1 MTCNTDV
8 LYGYGFE
15 IGILDKTSLIDFMK
29 NHEDTFC
36 LSDLD
41 KNYYEKFRELI
52 QGDFEITDL
61 ERIFEG
67 YACDAS
73 GLNGIGAV
81 ISNIMYRETGIRFEY
96 QPGQA
101 ECDGEASVLF
111 SETYPWNFNE
121 VEREL
126 TEDAMKEIC
135 KEYMTELGI
144 SCNENMPG
152 FLRIEYYG

>member
-1 MTCNTDV
+1 MSCNTDIV
-8 LYGYGFE
+8 YGYGFE
-15 IGILDKTSLIDFMK
+15 LG
-29 NHEDTFC
+29 
-36 LSDLD
+36 DLD
-41 KNYYEKFRELI
+41 KDLFAVFLKTHKNTLCEDDFDKKYYDMFEKLSEMCY
-52 QGDFEITDL
+52 EMEDL
-61 ERIFEG
+61 EEIFEG
-67 YACDAS
+67 FSCDTS
-73 GLNGIGAV
+73 EQNGIGAV
-81 ISNIMYRETGIRFEY
+81 ISSIIYRETGIRFEY

-126 TEDAMKEIC
+126 TEDAMQEIC